1 MNHKE
6 IRQKGAALLRKM
18 AEKLPVNYA
27 PTPKVDK
34 MGNHGS
40 DNKDYIHPA
49 NTPICNKGGS
59 KGNPKNTDY

>member
-18 AEKLPVNYA
+18 ADKLPTNHA

-34 MGNHGS
+34 MGSKGTET
-40 DNKDYIHPA
+40 KECIKMP
-49 NTPICNKGGS
+49 NTPISKHGGS
-59 KGNPKNTDY
+59 KGNPKNADY